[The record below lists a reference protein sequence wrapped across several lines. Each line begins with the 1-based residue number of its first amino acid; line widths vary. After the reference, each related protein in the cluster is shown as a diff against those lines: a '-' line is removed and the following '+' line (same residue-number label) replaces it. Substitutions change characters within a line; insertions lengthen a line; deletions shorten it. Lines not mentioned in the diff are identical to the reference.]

1 MLNLYCIEC
10 LGLCTSKFELKI
22 TSVLMSLKVKEI
34 IKEVDSSLILTA
46 EVWTSRATE
55 AYLGLSC
62 HFITKDWQMK
72 TLNFAIMPL
81 EERHTAANIMTWME
95 ELIEKFNILLAKIKA
110 VVHDNGSNMVAAM
123 RMLEEKHGWVSVRC
137 TGHTLHLIVN
147 SVLKEPSISRALGAA
162 RSLVE
167 HFRRSDN
174 KKEKKTRY
182 FGIFYFILL
191 LLISPKSIT

>member
-34 IKEVDSSLILTA
+34 IDSSLTLTA
-46 EVWTSRATE
+46 DVWTSRATE

-62 HFITKDWQMK
+62 HFITRDWQMK

-137 TGHTLHLIVN
+137 TGQTLQLIVRMQLLP
-147 SVLKEPSISRALGAA
+147 VLR
-162 RSLVE
+162 
-167 HFRRSDN
+167 
-174 KKEKKTRY
+174 
-182 FGIFYFILL
+182 
-191 LLISPKSIT
+191 